1 MKRFIAILLAL
12 SLTTLAACSIEQPA
26 NTPHTA
32 SSPSATVDSRPETL
46 SGVDLLIFN
55 NENVHL
61 SATPIQI
68 DFNNMELY
76 AGEAVFKLS
85 SDSEPYDVIEP
96 IYMTDS
102 LLVLP
107 SEPLETDFNGD
118 VVTDDA
124 TAQRFYYDDYT
135 MNYSGEAGTFAVY
148 QGNQLVAENLPL
160 SSNGYAVI
168 PASFFIDED
177 GRIII
182 LGYYIGDMMSTNV
195 VSLIYSN
202 DDEEWILENQHP
214 YPNEWNEFGGQL
226 SIAQPIERNTS
237 CSAELNGFLLNE
249 GQNLFLISPYEGTA
263 KKVISEET
271 IEEVLPYLDTHRES
285 YSFFYDFGYQEGH
298 YIATFQTYNALPGM
312 YAVFFSESGEY
323 EGYLLCNENGV
334 TLFDDTNQ
342 AVSSLDMTNLLPLLY
357 IPDSQI

>member
-1 MKRFIAILLAL
+1 MRKFIAILLAL
-12 SLTTLAACSIEQPA
+12 SMTTLAACSIEQPA
-26 NTPHTA
+26 NTQQTA
-32 SSPSATVDSRPETL
+32 SSPSSTADSRQETL
-46 SGVDLLIFN
+46 SGVNLLVFN
-55 NENVHL
+55 NENNQL
-61 SATPIQI
+61 LATPIQI
-68 DFNNMELY
+68 DFNNMELDS
-76 AGEAVFKLS
+76 GEAVFTLS
-85 SDSEPYDVIEP
+85 SGRKPYDVIEP

-102 LLVLP
+102 RLVLP
-107 SEPLETDFNGD
+107 SEPLEADFNGD
-118 VVTDDA
+118 VVTDEDA
-124 TAQRFYYDDYT
+124 TQRFYYDDYT
-135 MNYSGEAGTFAVY
+135 MDYNGEAGTFAVY
-148 QGNQLVAENLPL
+148 QGSQLVAENLAL
-160 SSNGYAVI
+160 SCNGYNVI

-202 DDEEWILENQHP
+202 GGEEWILENQHT

-237 CSAELNGFLLNE
+237 YSVELNGFLLNE
-249 GQNLFLISPYEGTA
+249 GQNLFLVSPYEETA
-263 KKVISEET
+263 KKMISEET

-285 YSFFYDFGYQEGH
+285 YSFFYDFEYQAGH

-312 YAVFFSESGEY
+312 YAVFFSENGEY